1 MKTKLNTRTAQ
12 GHYFI
17 GLRPGFPGGGVCSTL
32 VTSIWCYFSVRARI
46 HGDRSKN
53 QGMEMAGEHLTTT
66 SSDPLAKFLLPIPV
80 TVSTA
85 GLEVLVSKGGM
96 HPPGTQQ

>member
-1 MKTKLNTRTAQ
+1 
-12 GHYFI
+12 
-17 GLRPGFPGGGVCSTL
+17 
-32 VTSIWCYFSVRARI
+32 
-46 HGDRSKN
+46 
-53 QGMEMAGEHLTTT
+53 MEMAGEHLTTT
-66 SSDPLAKFLLPIPV
+66 SSDPLAKFLLPTPV

>member
-17 GLRPGFPGGGVCSTL
+17 GLRPGFPEGGVCSTL
-32 VTSIWCYFSVRARI
+32 VTSIWCYISLMARI
-46 HGDRSKN
+46 HGDGSKN
-53 QGMEMAGEHLTTT
+53 QGMEMAREYLTTT
-66 SSDPLAKFLLPIPV
+66 SSDPLAKSLLPVPV
-80 TVSTA
+80 TISSA

-96 HPPGTQQ
+96 HPPGTEQ